1 MFLNV
6 NIIQQCVSS
15 YGGPGTQA
23 VSEQW
28 GIGWDTYLARLQ
40 KNPHHHHPHPHHHHP
55 HLHPHHHHHLG
66 IRQLFKDIGNELK
79 YSQILE
85 NLNNNFAEFFI
96 A

>member
-40 KNPHHHHPHPHHHHP
+40 K
-55 HLHPHHHHHLG
+55 
-66 IRQLFKDIGNELK
+66 
-79 YSQILE
+79 IL
-85 NLNNNFAEFFI
+85 LIIILTLIIIVLIFI
-96 A
+96 LIIIIILA